1 MKWEN
6 VCQITVDAFVSA
18 ALTEDGKVLVRASQN
33 DELFKAT
40 EWETIVYIKADT
52 EYILG
57 VDKDGNRLIV
67 GKQWDDR

>member
-1 MKWEN
+1 M
-6 VCQITVDAFVSA
+6 
-18 ALTEDGKVLVRASQN
+18 LVRASQN

-40 EWETIVYIKADT
+40 EWENIVYIKADT

-67 GKQWDDR
+67 GKQWNDR